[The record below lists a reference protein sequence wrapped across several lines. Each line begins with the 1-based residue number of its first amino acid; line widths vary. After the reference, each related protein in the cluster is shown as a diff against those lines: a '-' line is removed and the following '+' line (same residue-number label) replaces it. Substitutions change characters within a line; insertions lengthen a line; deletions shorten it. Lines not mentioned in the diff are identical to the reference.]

1 MSICMAQDPPH
12 SLKREEARQIMRSR
26 LCGVCHIPPGNDKAL
41 KIFNLDKINW
51 AASMSDQQLSQI
63 KWRIKVK
70 GEEIKEQ
77 RGDPAKHQFSETEI
91 GIMNNFVDAEI
102 KFRNPLSSLL
112 GR

>member
-1 MSICMAQDPPH
+1 MAQDQ
-12 SLKREEARQIMRSR
+12 SIIVLREEARQIMRTR

-41 KIFNLDKINW
+41 KIFDLDKSNW
-51 AASMSDQQLSQI
+51 VATMSDRQLGQI

-77 RGDPAKHQFSETEI
+77 TGDPAKHQFSDKEI
-91 GIMNNFVDAEI
+91 GILIKYVDAEI
-102 KFRNPLSSLL
+102 KYRNPLQSLF